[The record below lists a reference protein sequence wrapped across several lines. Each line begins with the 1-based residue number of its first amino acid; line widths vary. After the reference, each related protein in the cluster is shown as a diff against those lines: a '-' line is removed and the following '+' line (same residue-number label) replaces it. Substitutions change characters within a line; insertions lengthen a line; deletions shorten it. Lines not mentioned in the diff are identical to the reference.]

1 MPSGISPWG
10 KGSLITN
17 GLWVGVAQ
25 NSSTCQK
32 CRYLRLADAACGAD
46 ACVTAIRLATGSV
59 RQDETAR
66 AAMLVAAF
74 GVSTWAF
81 APDHRFFAAA
91 QPVTGGCDRPA
102 QTQRCQARP
111 QRLFVRWVPDLATYA
126 GRLVGPNYIAN
137 NSLWY
142 FRALQLKNVN
152 QFLGMLKEYEID
164 AVLLTPSTPA
174 AGLLDQFEGC
184 SASAQTR
191 PLWCIFPTRKLLANG
206 RHDGALDE

>member
-1 MPSGISPWG
+1 VSRKILAHVRNADIFALLTPLVVLTPVSPPFGLQPDRFG
-10 KGSLITN
+10 KMKLREPRCWSPLSVSRPGHSRPIT
-17 GLWVGVAQ
+17 GF
-25 NSSTCQK
+25 S
-32 CRYLRLADAACGAD
+32 Y
-46 ACVTAIRLATGSV
+46 
-59 RQDETAR
+59 
-66 AAMLVAAF
+66 
-74 GVSTWAF
+74 
-81 APDHRFFAAA
+81 
-91 QPVTGGCDRPA
+91 PVTGGCDRPA